1 MQHRTPQS
9 RLESLRSHRTRP
21 ERDASMHAIFE
32 ATSKSLDRARKRLS
46 GAGAAWQAVC
56 PPDLADLVQVDG
68 LRHGV
73 LTLRV
78 RNSAASYE
86 LDRRLREGLE
96 TLLIAQSRAPVRR
109 VKVVVG

>member
-1 MQHRTPQS
+1 
-9 RLESLRSHRTRP
+9 
-21 ERDASMHAIFE
+21 MHAIFE
-32 ATSKSLDRARKRLS
+32 ATSKSLDRTRKRLS

-56 PPDLADLVQVDG
+56 PPDLAELVQVEG
-68 LRHGV
+68 LSRGV

-78 RNSAASYE
+78 RNSAASFE

-109 VKVVVG
+109 VKVVVGNRT